1 MNHSSVP
8 RLSGA
13 MSAALLIAM
22 SVARADGIP
31 SMVGVDHIGMTVP
44 KLQDG
49 IDFFTEVLGCQ
60 YVYTAG
66 PFADPKGKWMETNL
80 AVDAGAST
88 TLAMVRCGPTQ
99 NIELFEYDA
108 KDQVKTPMK
117 NSDVGGFHL
126 AFYVTDLKQA
136 VDYLKTVP
144 GVQVLG
150 DPTPVSGQPNGGET
164 FVYFKTPWGANMELL
179 TYPRGLDYEKTTDKR
194 LFGVMKQ

>member
-49 IDFFTEVLGCQ
+49 IDFFTKVLGCQ

-80 AVDAGAST
+80 AVDTGAST

>member
-49 IDFFTEVLGCQ
+49 IDFFTKVLGCQ

-99 NIELFEYDA
+99 NIELFQYDA
-108 KDQVKTPMK
+108 NDQVKTPMK

-179 TYPRGLDYEKTTDKR
+179 TYPKGLDYEKTTDKR

>member
-49 IDFFTEVLGCQ
+49 IDFFTKVLGCQ

-136 VDYLKTVP
+136 VDYLKPVP

>member
-31 SMVGVDHIGMTVP
+31 SIVGVDHIGMTVP

-49 IDFFTEVLGCQ
+49 IDFFTKVLGCQ

-108 KDQVKTPMK
+108 KEQVKTPMK

>member
-1 MNHSSVP
+1 
-8 RLSGA
+8 

-49 IDFFTEVLGCQ
+49 IDFFTKVLGCQ

-80 AVDAGAST
+80 AVDTGAST

-99 NIELFEYDA
+99 NIELFEYDV

>member
-49 IDFFTEVLGCQ
+49 IDFFTKVLGCQ

-117 NSDVGGFHL
+117 NSDVGEFHL

>member
-44 KLQDG
+44 RLQDG
-49 IDFFTEVLGCQ
+49 IDFFTKVLGCQ

-99 NIELFEYDA
+99 NIELFQYDA

-179 TYPRGLDYEKTTDKR
+179 TYPKGLDYEKTTDKR

>member
-49 IDFFTEVLGCQ
+49 IDFFTKVLGCQ

-117 NSDVGGFHL
+117 NSDVGGLHL

>member
-13 MSAALLIAM
+13 MSAALLIVM

-31 SMVGVDHIGMTVP
+31 SIVGVDHIGMTVP

-49 IDFFTEVLGCQ
+49 IDFFTKVLGCQ

-66 PFADPKGKWMETNL
+66 PFADPKAKWMETNL

>member
-8 RLSGA
+8 RLSSA

-49 IDFFTEVLGCQ
+49 IDFFTKVLGCQ

-179 TYPRGLDYEKTTDKR
+179 TYPSGLDYEKTTDKR
-194 LFGVMKQ
+194 LFGVMTQ

>member
-49 IDFFTEVLGCQ
+49 IDFFTKVLGCQ

-99 NIELFEYDA
+99 NIELFQYDA

-179 TYPRGLDYEKTTDKR
+179 TYPRGLGYEKTTDKR

>member
-1 MNHSSVP
+1 MNQSSIL
-8 RLSGA
+8 RWGGA
-13 MSAALLIAM
+13 ASAALLFVI
-22 SVARADGIP
+22 VGARAEGIP
-31 SMVGVDHIGMTVP
+31 TMAGVDHIGMTVP
-44 KLQDG
+44 KLQQG
-49 IDFFTEVLGCQ
+49 IDFFTKVLGCEHI
-60 YVYTAG
+60 YTAG

-88 TLAMVRCGPTQ
+88 TLAMVRCGPSQ

-108 KDQVKTPMK
+108 KDQQKTPMK

-126 AFYVTDLKQA
+126 AFYVTDLKAA

-150 DPTPVSGQPNGGET
+150 EPTPVSGQPNGGET

-179 TYPRGLDYEKTTDKR
+179 TYPKGLDYEKTTDKR
-194 LFGVMKQ
+194 LFGVMKR

>member
-1 MNHSSVP
+1 MIRSNALE
-8 RLSGA
+8 R
-13 MSAALLIAM
+13 SATVIVALLLAAGI
-22 SVARADGIP
+22 ARAEGIP
-31 SMVGVDHIGMTVP
+31 TMVGVDHIGMTVP
-44 KLQDG
+44 KLQEG
-49 IDFFTEVLGCQ
+49 IDFFTKVLGCQ

-108 KDQVKTPMK
+108 KDQVRTPMK

-150 DPTPVSGQPNGGET
+150 EPTPVGGQPNGGET

-179 TYPRGLDYEKTTDKR
+179 TYPNGLDYEKTTDKR
-194 LFGVMKQ
+194 LYGVMKR

>member
-49 IDFFTEVLGCQ
+49 IDFFTKVLGCQ

-194 LFGVMKQ
+194 LFGVMTQ

>member
-49 IDFFTEVLGCQ
+49 IDFFTKVLGCQ

-179 TYPRGLDYEKTTDKR
+179 TYPGGLDYEKTTDKR

>member
-1 MNHSSVP
+1 MTNSRILRLGGVASV
-8 RLSGA
+8 
-13 MSAALLIAM
+13 ALLIAM
-22 SVARADGIP
+22 GIARADGIP
-31 SMVGVDHIGMTVP
+31 TIVGVDHIGMTVP

-49 IDFFTEVLGCQ
+49 IDFFTKVLGCQ

-108 KDQVKTPMK
+108 RDQVKAPMK
-117 NSDVGGFHL
+117 NSD
-126 AFYVTDLKQA
+126 
-136 VDYLKTVP
+136 
-144 GVQVLG
+144 G

-164 FVYFKTPWGANMELL
+164 FVYFRTPWGANMELL
-179 TYPRGLDYEKTTDKR
+179 TYPKGLDYEKTTDKR
-194 LFGVMKQ
+194 LYGVMKQ

>member
-1 MNHSSVP
+1 MIRSNALE
-8 RLSGA
+8 R
-13 MSAALLIAM
+13 SATVIVALLLAAGI
-22 SVARADGIP
+22 ARAEGIP
-31 SMVGVDHIGMTVP
+31 TMVGVDHIGMTVP
-44 KLQDG
+44 KLQEG
-49 IDFFTEVLGCQ
+49 IDFFTKVLGCQ

-66 PFADPKGKWMETNL
+66 PFADPNGKWMETNL

-108 KDQVKTPMK
+108 KDQVRTPMK

-150 DPTPVSGQPNGGET
+150 EPTPVGGQPNGGET

-179 TYPRGLDYEKTTDKR
+179 TYPNGLDYEKTTDKR
-194 LFGVMKQ
+194 LYGVMKR

>member
-49 IDFFTEVLGCQ
+49 IDFFTKVLGCQ

-99 NIELFEYDA
+99 NIELFQYDA

-194 LFGVMKQ
+194 LFGVMTQ

>member
-44 KLQDG
+44 RLQDG
-49 IDFFTEVLGCQ
+49 IDFFAKVLGCQ

-99 NIELFEYDA
+99 NIELFQYDA

>member
-44 KLQDG
+44 KIQDG
-49 IDFFTEVLGCQ
+49 IDFFTKVLGCQ

>member
-1 MNHSSVP
+1 MTQSNAFKRSTTAIV
-8 RLSGA
+8 
-13 MSAALLIAM
+13 ALLLAAGI
-22 SVARADGIP
+22 ARADGIP
-31 SMVGVDHIGMTVP
+31 TMVGVDHIGMTVP
-44 KLQDG
+44 KLQEG
-49 IDFFTEVLGCQ
+49 IDFFTKVLGCQ
-60 YVYTAG
+60 YIYTAG

-99 NIELFEYDA
+99 NVELFEYDA
-108 KDQVKTPMK
+108 KDQVNTPMK

-126 AFYVTDLKQA
+126 AFYVKDLKQA

-150 DPTPVSGQPNGGET
+150 EPTPVGGQPNGGET

-179 TYPRGLDYEKTTDKR
+179 TYPNGLDYEKTTDKR
-194 LFGVMKQ
+194 LFGIMKQ

>member
-1 MNHSSVP
+1 MTNSRVLGFGGARSV
-8 RLSGA
+8 
-13 MSAALLIAM
+13 ALLLA
-22 SVARADGIP
+22 VGAARAAGMP
-31 SMVGVDHIGMTVP
+31 TMRRADHIGLTVP
-44 KLQDG
+44 TLRDG
-49 IDFFTEVLGCQ
+49 IKFLTKVLGCE
-60 YVYTAG
+60 YVHTAG
-66 PFADPKGKWMETNL
+66 PFADPKGKWMDTNL

-126 AFYVTDLKQA
+126 AFYVNDLKQA

-150 DPTPVSGQPNGGET
+150 DPTPVGGQPNGGET

-179 TYPRGLDYEKTTDKR
+179 TYPKGLDYEKTTDKR
-194 LFGVMKQ
+194 LYGVMKH

>member
-1 MNHSSVP
+1 MKKSHIIQW
-8 RLSGA
+8 SGA
-13 MSAALLIAM
+13 TAVALLLAA
-22 SVARADGIP
+22 SAARADGIP
-31 SMVGVDHIGMTVP
+31 TMAGVDHIGMTVP

-49 IDFFTEVLGCQ
+49 IDFFTKVLGCQ
-60 YVYTAG
+60 YIYTAG
-66 PFADPKGKWMETNL
+66 PFSDPKGKWMETNL

-108 KDQVKTPMK
+108 KDQLKTPMK

-150 DPTPVSGQPNGGET
+150 EPTPVGGQPNGGET

-179 TYPRGLDYEKTTDKR
+179 TYPNGLDYEKTTDKR
-194 LFGVMKQ
+194 LYGVMKR

>member
-49 IDFFTEVLGCQ
+49 IDFFTKVLGCQ

-99 NIELFEYDA
+99 NIELFQYDA

>member
-31 SMVGVDHIGMTVP
+31 SIVGVDHIGMTVP

-49 IDFFTEVLGCQ
+49 IDFFTKVLGCQ

>member
-49 IDFFTEVLGCQ
+49 IDFFTKALGCQ

-136 VDYLKTVP
+136 VDYLKTLP

>member
-44 KLQDG
+44 RLQDG
-49 IDFFTEVLGCQ
+49 IDFFTKVLGCQ

-99 NIELFEYDA
+99 NIELFQYDA

>member
-1 MNHSSVP
+1 MTNS
-8 RLSGA
+8 RILGLGGA
-13 MSAALLIAM
+13 ASAALLIA
-22 SVARADGIP
+22 VGIARADGIP
-31 SMVGVDHIGMTVP
+31 TIVGVDHIGMTVP

-49 IDFFTEVLGCQ
+49 IDFFTKVLGCQ

-126 AFYVTDLKQA
+126 AFYVNDLKQA

-179 TYPRGLDYEKTTDKR
+179 TYPKGLDYEKTTDKR
-194 LFGVMKQ
+194 LYGVMKQ

>member
-49 IDFFTEVLGCQ
+49 IDFFTKVLGCQ

-126 AFYVTDLKQA
+126 AFYVTDLMQA

>member
-1 MNHSSVP
+1 MKRSSVL

-13 MSAALLIAM
+13 MPAALLIAM

-49 IDFFTEVLGCQ
+49 IDFFTKVLGCQ

-99 NIELFEYDA
+99 NIELFEYDD
-108 KDQVKTPMK
+108 KEQVKTPMK

>member
-49 IDFFTEVLGCQ
+49 IDFFTKVLGCQ

-126 AFYVTDLKQA
+126 AFYVTDLMQA

-179 TYPRGLDYEKTTDKR
+179 TYPKGLDYEKTTDKR